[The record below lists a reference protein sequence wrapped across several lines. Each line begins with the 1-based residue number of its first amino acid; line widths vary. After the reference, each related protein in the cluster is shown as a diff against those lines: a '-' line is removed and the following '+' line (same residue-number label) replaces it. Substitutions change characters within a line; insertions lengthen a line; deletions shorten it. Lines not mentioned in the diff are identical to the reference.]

1 MLTLNM
7 RCDSWKVAWGHWYLG
22 DTHLCEYVRFFM
34 ILSPL
39 DKIEKSGSFS
49 LKHEAPSLQ
58 SMVFLLEASRWLIER
73 NCFVYILFAY
83 IVYIC
88 IHCIYLYTFLGKGV
102 MVRRLQYSQVCQE
115 NWDHVL
121 NVKDLLVVPVCN
133 PWVWVCWVLK
143 SAGLQSETTVSTP
156 QEGTLPTWKPHE
168 RLKVIQG

>member
-1 MLTLNM
+1 MWLLEGWVRTLVPGRHSPM
-7 RCDSWKVAWGHWYLG
+7 WMWDSL
-22 DTHLCEYVRFFM
+22 FM

-88 IHCIYLYTFLGKGV
+88 IHCIYLYTLYIFVYIPRKGV

-115 NWDHVL
+115 NWDRVL
-121 NVKDLLVVPVCN
+121 NVKDLLVVPVWT
-133 PWVWVCWVLK
+133 PAFCWVLK
-143 SAGLQSETTVSTP
+143 SAGLQSETIVSTP